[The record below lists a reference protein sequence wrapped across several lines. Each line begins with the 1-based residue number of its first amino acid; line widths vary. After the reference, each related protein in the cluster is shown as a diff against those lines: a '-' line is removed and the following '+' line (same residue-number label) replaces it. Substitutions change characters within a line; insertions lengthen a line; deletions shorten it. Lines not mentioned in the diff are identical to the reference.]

1 MTSIDINRP
10 GYNYTIEITDLLAGR
25 IPELNAKILKK
36 LDQPTTP
43 IIEFAPGRTISFR
56 RLTRDLR
63 GIKGQAV
70 TVYPRKNGKRWVE
83 LVDAADIAA
92 LARNLDDLVEDA
104 RVRKAVKAKG

>member
-1 MTSIDINRP
+1 MTSTTINRP
-10 GYNYTIEITDLLAGR
+10 GYNYSIEITDLLAEQF
-25 IPELNAKILKK
+25 PELNAKTLKK
-36 LDQPTTP
+36 LDQAATP

-63 GIKGQAV
+63 GHKGKAV

-92 LARNLDDLVEDA
+92 LARTLDDVVEDA